1 MIMVETPRL
10 LLRDWRE
17 TDVEPFRQL
26 NADPEVMRYFL
37 KPLSGAESEEFLGRI
52 RAEIQSAGF
61 GLYAVEHKDSG
72 AFIGLLGFH
81 VPTFEADFTPCVEI
95 GWRLTREAWGH
106 GYATEGASACLAY
119 GFEQLGFDEVYSFT
133 SVPNKPSQRVMQKIG
148 MTFAKTFGHPKVE
161 RDHPLY
167 QHVLYRAV
175 RPV

>member
-37 KPLSGAESEEFLGRI
+37 KPLSGAESEGFLDRI

-61 GLYAVEHKDSG
+61 GLYAVELKDSG

-81 VPTFEADFTPCVEI
+81 VPAFEADFTPCVEI
-95 GWRLTREAWGH
+95 GWRLTREAWGQ

-161 RDHPLY
+161 REHPLY
-167 QHVLYRAV
+167 QHVLYRAAK
-175 RPV
+175 PT

>member
-1 MIMVETPRL
+1 MVETQRL

-17 TDVEPFRQL
+17 KDAEPFRQL

-37 KPLSGAESEEFLGRI
+37 KPLSAAESDAFLDRI

-61 GLYAVEHKDSG
+61 GLYAAELKDSG

-81 VPTFEADFTPCVEI
+81 VPTFETDFTPCVEI
-95 GWRLTREAWGH
+95 GWRLAREAWGH
-106 GYATEGASACLAY
+106 GYATEGAAACLAY

-148 MTFAKTFGHPKVE
+148 MSFAKTFGHPKVE
-161 RDHPLY
+161 PSHPLY
-167 QHVLYRAV
+167 EHVLYRAT
-175 RPV
+175 RPS